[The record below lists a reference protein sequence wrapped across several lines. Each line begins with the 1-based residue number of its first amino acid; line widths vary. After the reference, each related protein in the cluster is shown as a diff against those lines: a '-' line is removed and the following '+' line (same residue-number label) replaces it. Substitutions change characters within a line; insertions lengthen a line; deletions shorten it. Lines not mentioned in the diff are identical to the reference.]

1 MLLTETCYYLENQVF
16 GVVNNR
22 DMSLIELCFCLRL
35 LGMQKGW
42 VVLSNGEDKM
52 ANSSQ
57 LIHLLILAYS
67 VFPGRFPHTE
77 EYIHGTC
84 LGSLTHMVNI
94 AVVCEKFFQCWSI
107 LPALR
112 FVADATNNGIKVF
125 LEFNFN
131 HKGVYN
137 GIKAFWKVQLNHI
150 EYFLN
155 FSVLK
160 KINKNWNAYQI

>member
-1 MLLTETCYYLENQVF
+1 MWEIHA
-16 GVVNNR
+16 R
-22 DMSLIELCFCLRL
+22 IP
-35 LGMQKGW
+35 K
-42 VVLSNGEDKM
+42 KM
-52 ANSSQ
+52 ADSPL

-112 FVADATNNGIKVF
+112 FVANATNNGIKAFLKFHFHPKRVF
-125 LEFNFN
+125 
-131 HKGVYN
+131 K
-137 GIKAFWKVQLNHI
+137 KV
-150 EYFLN
+150 
-155 FSVLK
+155 K
-160 KINKNWNAYQI
+160 

>member
-1 MLLTETCYYLENQVF
+1 MWEIHA
-16 GVVNNR
+16 R
-22 DMSLIELCFCLRL
+22 IP
-35 LGMQKGW
+35 K
-42 VVLSNGEDKM
+42 KM
-52 ANSSQ
+52 ADSPL

-112 FVADATNNGIKVF
+112 FVANATNNGIK
-125 LEFNFN
+125 
-131 HKGVYN
+131 
-137 GIKAFWKVQLNHI
+137 AF
-150 EYFLN
+150 
-155 FSVLK
+155 
-160 KINKNWNAYQI
+160 

>member
-1 MLLTETCYYLENQVF
+1 MEEICARIAKN
-16 GVVNNR
+16 
-22 DMSLIELCFCLRL
+22 
-35 LGMQKGW
+35 
-42 VVLSNGEDKM
+42 M

-125 LEFNFN
+125 LEFHFN

-137 GIKAFWKVQLNHI
+137 IMGSKPFEKC
-150 EYFLN
+150 
-155 FSVLK
+155 S
-160 KINKNWNAYQI
+160 